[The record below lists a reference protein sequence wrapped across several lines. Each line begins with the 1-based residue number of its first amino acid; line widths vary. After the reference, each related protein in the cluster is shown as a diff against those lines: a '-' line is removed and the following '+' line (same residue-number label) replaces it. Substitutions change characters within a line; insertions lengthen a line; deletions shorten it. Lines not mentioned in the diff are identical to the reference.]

1 MAKKKGGMVEGG
13 KERTRWKNESNCI
26 LTEQN
31 AKINR
36 KTENKW
42 DFLVRDHSLRV
53 DVNWYTGC
61 WW

>member
-1 MAKKKGGMVEGG
+1 MVEGG